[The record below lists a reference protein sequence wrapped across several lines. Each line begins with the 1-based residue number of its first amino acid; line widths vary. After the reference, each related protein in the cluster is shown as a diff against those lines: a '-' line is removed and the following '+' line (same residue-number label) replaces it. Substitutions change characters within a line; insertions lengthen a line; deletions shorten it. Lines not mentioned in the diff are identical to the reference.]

1 LSEQGQA
8 EGKVKKPKF
17 MYLDIDQITVPNIRV
32 TSDMPEDLQEQFQS
46 TVKEYGVVNPVK
58 IAYSNNQYVLV
69 DGLHRLQELIKLG
82 EKKAPAIVVEMPL
95 RQALLE
101 NMISGKLQGRGRATD
116 MIRLIKYLV
125 EEEKMTVEEIA
136 AKSGY
141 KARYLYDLLSIAN
154 ANPDLLEAL
163 DKEQITLGHAIELA
177 RIPDDNA
184 LLRTLYNV
192 IYRRMTVRDTKE
204 LVDAILEQLNAKKSE
219 QEQPRQPPPRD
230 LIPVQ
235 CWVCGEEAPA
245 RNMATFLLCPKCQAV
260 LFEFKAEYRA
270 EKLRQ
275 EKARQQKQPP
285 TQTSTEPQTE
295 AAETQESQNQ
305 TQTTTPATST
315 E

>member
-1 LSEQGQA
+1 MSEQEPS
-8 EGKVKKPKF
+8 EGKYKKPKF

-116 MIRLIKYLV
+116 MIRLIKYLTG
-125 EEEKMTVEEIA
+125 EEKMTVEEIA

-141 KARYLYDLLSIAN
+141 KTRYLYDLLSVAN

-204 LVDAILEQLNAKKSE
+204 LVDAILEQLNMKKSE
-219 QEQPRQPPPRD
+219 QEQPKQPPPRD

-275 EKARQQKQPP
+275 EKTRQQKQPP
-285 TQTSTEPQTE
+285 TQTPTQPQTE

-305 TQTTTPATST
+305 PTTTTPTTST

>member
-1 LSEQGQA
+1 MSETEA
-8 EGKVKKPKF
+8 SESKFKKPKF
-17 MYLDIDQITVPNIRV
+17 MYLDIDQIVVPNIRV

-58 IAYSNNQYVLV
+58 IAYSNGQYVLV

-95 RQALLE
+95 KQALLE
-101 NMISGKLQGRGRATD
+101 NLISGKLQGRGRATD

-125 EEEKMTVEEIA
+125 EEEKMTVEEIS

-141 KARYLYDLLSIAN
+141 KTKYLYDLLSVAN

-204 LVDAILEQLNAKKSE
+204 LVDAVLEQLNVKKVQ
-219 QEQPRQPPPRD
+219 QEQPKQPPPRD

-245 RNMATFLLCPKCQAV
+245 KEMATFLLCPKCQAV
-260 LFEFKAEYRA
+260 LFEWKAEYRA

-275 EKARQQKQPP
+275 EKLRQQKQPP
-285 TQTSTEPQTE
+285 TQAPTEPQTE
-295 AAETQESQNQ
+295 TAESQESKNQTPPQTSTAAEE
-305 TQTTTPATST
+305 
-315 E
+315 